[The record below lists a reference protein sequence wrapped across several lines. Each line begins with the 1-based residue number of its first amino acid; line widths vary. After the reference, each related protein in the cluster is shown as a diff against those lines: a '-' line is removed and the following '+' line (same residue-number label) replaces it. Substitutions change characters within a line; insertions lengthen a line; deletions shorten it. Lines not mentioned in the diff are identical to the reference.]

1 MNRISRF
8 AIYKIG
14 DSRFMTEWAWT
25 RIGWRNI
32 GRHRKRSALTMLGL
46 GGSFIAVV
54 VLVGWVDGL
63 MIEITNSATGFTNGS
78 IEINAAEFRPD
89 RRVYDTIGGR
99 DGTDVEHLL
108 EQLTADPSVLAV
120 TPRVY
125 GGGLVSRGDGE
136 TTVGAMLIGV
146 DPDRERIVTNFLD
159 GGVEGRLPEPGQNEV
174 LLGGEMARQLEVGVG
189 DQVIMVA
196 PGADGSLGN
205 DLYAVA
211 GIFRTGVP
219 QFEAANVV
227 LPVIDLQT
235 LITLDPGRIHQ
246 IMVAIDDPVRPDA
259 VATRLA
265 DVLASEP
272 SALEAVPWTVLR
284 PEIVEISALVSSV
297 YGVIIALVFGI
308 AMFGVANTMLMSTYE
323 RRREIAVM
331 LALGSTPRSIVKT
344 ILYEAVGLGFLSLVF
359 GVLVSVPLVAWWS
372 SSPVDLSW
380 LYPNITFQGAIMP
393 PVWRVEFNSAVWVQA
408 SVALFVTALL
418 AALYPA
424 VRAVRVPPADTLS
437 GL

>member
-1 MNRISRF
+1 M
-8 AIYKIG
+8 
-14 DSRFMTEWAWT
+14 
-25 RIGWRNI
+25 
-32 GRHRKRSALTMLGL
+32 
-46 GGSFIAVV
+46 
-54 VLVGWVDGL
+54 
-63 MIEITNSATGFTNGS
+63 
-78 IEINAAEFRPD
+78 
-89 RRVYDTIGGR
+89 
-99 DGTDVEHLL
+99 
-108 EQLTADPSVLAV
+108 
-120 TPRVY
+120 
-125 GGGLVSRGDGE
+125 
-136 TTVGAMLIGV
+136 
-146 DPDRERIVTNFLD
+146 
-159 GGVEGRLPEPGQNEV
+159 
-174 LLGGEMARQLEVGVG
+174 
-189 DQVIMVA
+189 
-196 PGADGSLGN
+196 
-205 DLYAVA
+205 
-211 GIFRTGVP
+211 
-219 QFEAANVV
+219 V

-272 SALEAVPWTVLR
+272 SALEAVPWTVFR

-344 ILYEAVGLGFLSLVF
+344 VLYEAVGLGFLSLVL